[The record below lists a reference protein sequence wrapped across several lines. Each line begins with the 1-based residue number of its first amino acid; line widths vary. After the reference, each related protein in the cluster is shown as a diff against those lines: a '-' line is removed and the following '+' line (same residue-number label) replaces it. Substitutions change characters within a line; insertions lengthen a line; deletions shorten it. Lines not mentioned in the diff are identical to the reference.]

1 MTPRASAQ
9 ILPLDSSVEHLL
21 GLLEVG
27 SERWAEGTLRGTDLE
42 DPKEVEEDAKPLN
55 ALCKR
60 LSEDAVSRKVRP
72 LPGRWAAVPRPS
84 RGHSQTHVHASIQAD
99 GQRWARTLHRAAPG
113 QQPCEA
119 GTACHSPG
127 QQRAGQGLRPPLR
140 PDPRAKG
147 RLRCGRERGR
157 VSGGL
162 TMTQVAPNRT
172 ALSAGEP
179 LKSWGQCGRGR
190 EAGLCPAALAEPGW
204 GSWPPAALTGGTR
217 PAELPLATLPGQ
229 RAGTAPQGA
238 PVQHR
243 VGPAQ
248 ALLPGGLLRALH
260 QGRREGAL
268 LPDGVQHPAALQ
280 PADAAPAGGD
290 ARPTRPAGG
299 ALPRTGPFLLEPG
312 RRSAPKCRS
321 QPLPTRAP
329 SPGRRRQGQG
339 PSGRPPPPLL
349 GGRGEPLPEPQPRDR
364 ALLPCVLVPGRSC
377 FRSATLS
384 TS

>member
-1 MTPRASAQ
+1 
-9 ILPLDSSVEHLL
+9 
-21 GLLEVG
+21 
-27 SERWAEGTLRGTDLE
+27 
-42 DPKEVEEDAKPLN
+42 
-55 ALCKR
+55 
-60 LSEDAVSRKVRP
+60 
-72 LPGRWAAVPRPS
+72 
-84 RGHSQTHVHASIQAD
+84 
-99 GQRWARTLHRAAPG
+99 
-113 QQPCEA
+113 
-119 GTACHSPG
+119 
-127 QQRAGQGLRPPLR
+127 
-140 PDPRAKG
+140 
-147 RLRCGRERGR
+147 
-157 VSGGL
+157 
-162 TMTQVAPNRT
+162 MTQVAPNRT

-179 LKSWGQCGRGR
+179 LKSWGQCGRGW

-204 GSWPPAALTGGTR
+204 GSQPPAAQAALTRGTR

-312 RRSAPKCRS
+312 RRSAPRC
-321 QPLPTRAP
+321 PFPAPTHPGPVTRQATAGIGTQRPPTPAAAGWAWRAP
-329 SPGRRRQGQG
+329 PRAPAPRQGAASLC
-339 PSGRPPPPLL
+339 PRPRQELFQKCHPVHVLNS
-349 GGRGEPLPEPQPRDR
+349 R
-364 ALLPCVLVPGRSC
+364 ALGVTDKSAAVPR
-377 FRSATLS
+377 
-384 TS
+384 